1 MEARD
6 PLGRRIA
13 AASPARRADRRKL
26 TVELRHLR
34 YFRVVAEELHFGRA
48 AARLHMEPQPLNFQI
63 KQLEREI
70 GFALF
75 SHREN
80 RTHLTSAGIAFLADV
95 EDLLAAAD
103 RAVEHGAQVARGESG
118 LLRIGYVS
126 PLVHAFLAPAV
137 KQFRS
142 TFPEVTFDLHT
153 LRPDELERGLN
164 RQELDLGFTLLPVPD
179 ENFEALVVSHAR
191 PVVAVPAGSALAERG
206 HLSWGELD
214 GHDAISFEYRSSG
227 YQRRM
232 DAMLAEHGVRLR
244 TVQQT
249 DNGET
254 ALALVGVGLGI
265 ALLHL
270 LIAPAPRSDVAFVCL
285 PDDADEAE
293 FGAIWRREDAHPLR
307 QRFLQTVASVARA
320 DYAPVDDFPHVYVQH
335 DSDGVQQLSH

>member
-1 MEARD
+1 
-6 PLGRRIA
+6 
-13 AASPARRADRRKL
+13 
-26 TVELRHLR
+26 VELRHLR

-80 RTHLTSAGIAFLADV
+80 RTQLTSAGSAFLADV
-95 EDLLAAAD
+95 EELLTAAD

-118 LLRIGYVS
+118 LLRVGYVS
-126 PLVHAFLAPAV
+126 PLVHAFLAPAI
-137 KQFRS
+137 KLFR
-142 TFPEVTFDLHT
+142 TDFPDVSFDLHT
-153 LRPDELERGLN
+153 FRPDELELALN

-179 ENFEALVVSHAR
+179 DNFEALTVSHAR
-191 PVVAVPAGSALAERG
+191 PVVAVPADDALAQRE

-214 GHDAISFEYRSSG
+214 GYDAISFEHRSSG
-227 YQRRM
+227 YQRSM

-244 TVQQT
+244 TVQEA
-249 DNGET
+249 DSAET

-270 LIAPAPRSDVAFVCL
+270 FIAPAPRDDVVFKCL
-285 PDDADEAE
+285 PDDAPEAE
-293 FGAIWRREDAHPLR
+293 FGAIWRRNDADPLR
-307 QRFLQTVASVARA
+307 GHFLKSVAAVARA
-320 DYAPVDDFPHVYVQH
+320 DNVL
-335 DSDGVQQLSH
+335 SGVGIAARMP

>member
-1 MEARD
+1 M
-6 PLGRRIA
+6 
-13 AASPARRADRRKL
+13 
-26 TVELRHLR
+26 ELRHLR

-118 LLRIGYVS
+118 LLRVGYVT
-126 PLVHAFLAPAV
+126 PLLHAFLAPAI
-137 KQFRS
+137 KHFR
-142 TFPEVTFDLHT
+142 TEFPEVTFGLHT
-153 LRPDELERGLN
+153 LRQEELEHGLN

-179 ENFEALVVSHAR
+179 GNFETLVVSHAR
-191 PVVAVPAGSALAERG
+191 PVVAAPAGSALAERG
-206 HLSWGELD
+206 HVSWSDLD
-214 GHDAISFEYRSSG
+214 GHDAISFEHRSSG
-227 YQRRM
+227 YQGSM

-249 DNGET
+249 DSAET

-265 ALLHL
+265 ALLPL
-270 LIAPAPRSDVAFVCL
+270 LMTPATRSDVVFVYL
-285 PDDADEAE
+285 PDDAVEVE
-293 FGAIWRREDAHPLR
+293 FGAIWRRDDSHPLR
-307 QRFLQTVASVARA
+307 TRFLEAVASVARD
-320 DYAPVDDFPHVYVQH
+320 DYAPV
-335 DSDGVQQLSH
+335 GAALKR